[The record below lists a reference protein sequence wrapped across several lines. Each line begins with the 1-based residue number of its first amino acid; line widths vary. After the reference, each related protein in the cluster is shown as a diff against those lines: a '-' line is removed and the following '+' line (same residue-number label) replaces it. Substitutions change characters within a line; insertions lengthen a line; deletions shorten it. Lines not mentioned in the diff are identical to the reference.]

1 MDIEKIEFLE
11 LKRCAKTLE
20 KEDFEDREV
29 LRNPK
34 ISDAKFLK
42 NATNPIMGAFEE
54 FKRAKKFNIKDLKDF

>member
-20 KEDFEDREV
+20 KED

-34 ISDAKFLK
+34 ISDAKFSK
-42 NATNPIMGAFEE
+42 NATNPIIGAFEE